1 MKNQFLIFL
10 SVFIVGCQTSDN
22 DDQHNPNDPE
32 VINVD
37 TCFYNDDQ
45 GVSVCLDSVT
55 DDSRCPSDLV
65 CVWAGDAVAN
75 FSIKTK
81 NEINSFQL
89 HTNNDF
95 QNDTVLQGYRIKLV
109 AITPYPSSDH
119 QIEPKDYSVE
129 ILVAKK

>member
-37 TCFYNDDQ
+37 TCFDNDDQ
-45 GVSVCLDSVT
+45 GMSVCLDSVT